1 MKRRLQIS
9 FIVLLA
15 FLTLG
20 ADPKLKRFEKIG
32 HELVCTCGCN
42 QILLECN
49 HVGCGSS
56 EGMRQDL
63 MARLDKGETNDQ
75 ILAAFSDKFGPT
87 VLAAP
92 TTKGFNLVAWITPFV
107 VLSIG
112 IFMAIFF
119 VRRWAGRN
127 TVQPAAAVQAATPAE
142 IDSLRLKA
150 RQETEI

>member
-1 MKRRLQIS
+1 MRKRSLQMFAVAMMS
-9 FIVLLA
+9 L
-15 FLTLG
+15 LTLG
-20 ADPKLKRFEKIG
+20 ADPKLKRFEKVG

-49 HVGCGSS
+49 HVGCPAS

-63 MARLDKGETNDQ
+63 MARLHKGETNEQ
-75 ILAAFSDKFGPT
+75 IMAAFSDRFGPT

-92 TTKGFNLVAWITPFV
+92 TTAGFNLVAWVVPPV
-107 VLSIG
+107 VLSLG

-119 VRRWAGRN
+119 VRRWSGRN
-127 TVQPAAAVQAATPAE
+127 TLATAASTSAGSGKV
-142 IDSLRLKA
+142 DSMRLRA